1 MTSRNEV
8 AISAAADQVIT
19 AWVWRPGSEIA
30 SAHGRFSVVPLPGI
44 WWRVTLDLG
53 IVWDEIVC
61 RVEQETP
68 TVDLP
73 ANLERCLEILE
84 RSWVRDAEARA
95 HRVDGLLEELRLPPE
110 FAAGL
115 RRFLVEGM
123 TPALDETAGR
133 RAGGRLWQHGVRHTV
148 VAGELR
154 GMAEPDLRW
163 PGPPH
168 FTNAAWQANPGE
180 IWAAVATYGSVV
192 LTDEDG
198 AINGAISRPMGALDE
213 SPGSP

>member
-1 MTSRNEV
+1 M
-8 AISAAADQVIT
+8 
-19 AWVWRPGSEIA
+19 
-30 SAHGRFSVVPLPGI
+30 VPLPGV

-73 ANLERCLEILE
+73 TNLERCLEILE
-84 RSWVRDAEARA
+84 RSWVHDAEARA
-95 HRVDGLLEELRLPPE
+95 QRVDGLLKALRLPPE
-110 FAAGL
+110 FASGL

-123 TPALDETAGR
+123 TPLLDGRAER
-133 RAGGRLWQHGVRHTV
+133 RAGGRLRQHGVRHTV
-148 VAGELR
+148 IAGELR
-154 GMAEPDLRW
+154 GMVEPDLRW

-168 FTNAAWQANPGE
+168 FTTAAWQASPGE
-180 IWAAVATYGSVV
+180 IWAAVETYGSVV

-198 AINGAISRPMGALDE
+198 VIKGAISKPKDVLDE